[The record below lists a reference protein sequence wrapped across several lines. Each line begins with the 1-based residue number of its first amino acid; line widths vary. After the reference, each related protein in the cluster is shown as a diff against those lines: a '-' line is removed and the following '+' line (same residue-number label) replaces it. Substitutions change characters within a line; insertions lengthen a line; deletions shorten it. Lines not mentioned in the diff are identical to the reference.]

1 MGMGFI
7 VFFILKKTMGL
18 TAEPVERWIFKHEK
32 GIAQYTPGHTKRIER
47 IEELLADH
55 AGVFVSG
62 SSYGGISVNHC
73 IAQAPEIA
81 NKVMKAV
88 NTTANQTGNRQS

>member
-1 MGMGFI
+1 MAL
-7 VFFILKKTMGL
+7 VAEDLKKTMDL
-18 TAEPVERWIFKHEK
+18 TAKPEEHWIFRHKK
-32 GIAQYTPGHTKRIER
+32 GIAQYTPGHTRRLER
-47 IEELLADH
+47 IEKLLADH

-81 NKVMKAV
+81 GKVMM
-88 NTTANQTGNRQS
+88 TIDSTANPAGDKPS